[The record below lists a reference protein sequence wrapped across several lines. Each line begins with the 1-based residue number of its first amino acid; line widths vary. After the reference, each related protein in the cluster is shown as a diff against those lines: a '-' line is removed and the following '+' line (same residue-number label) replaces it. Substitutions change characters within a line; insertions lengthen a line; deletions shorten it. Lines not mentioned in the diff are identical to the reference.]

1 MSWHN
6 INKYFIRKVVFGIGV
21 AMAICLFTQNT
32 LYDVT
37 YIGTNPLMK
46 VFSEEFFYDKVIN
59 TYKVLFAVIML
70 AGPLLILLTRKD
82 YKEDYKTDVMAY
94 NAAVAITGLSIIAY
108 ILTTLFVLKVYSPDL
123 LVFGGV
129 SLLLLILMVVNIIYY
144 KKHEYLLV
152 DDGAK
157 KSNIDSVV
165 VACVFALIAAVILL
179 VRYDNIREKSYDN
192 FTNYCNH
199 IARDAGFADYNGDYD
214 ELDNYSYIYLQYV
227 NMFNVKGKSYTLD
240 ELEAAIEDYEN
251 GGDQWYV
258 LWDVCD
264 MHWET
269 YGYGSGTG
277 RYELYAYVG
286 FEDFGVD
293 KGDKRLSFGLLV
305 REELSRRGIKTEQ
318 ATHEEI
324 DEVCQYVYDLY
335 HSGQPM
341 TIIGDEPGEV
351 KVTVEVADSML
362 EDDVECTSEG
372 DGYYASIGLWYEA
385 PDVDEYYYYSYDDH
399 VDELESGKIYKTT
412 IDLYGYMNYWMA
424 GDIKLEVEGVNCT
437 ILKVQPSIYG
447 GYHKEVD
454 VWISV
459 E

>member
-6 INKYFIRKVVFGIGV
+6 INKYIIRKLVFGIGV

-37 YIGTNPLMK
+37 YIGSNPLMK
-46 VFSEEFFYDKVIN
+46 VFTEEFFYDEVIN
-59 TYKVLFAVIML
+59 TYKVWFAVIML

-82 YKEDYKTDVMAY
+82 YKEDYKTDVNAY
-94 NAAVAITGLSIIAY
+94 NAAIAITALSIIAY
-108 ILTTLFVLKVYSPDL
+108 VLASLFVLKVYSSDF
-123 LVFGGV
+123 LVCGGIA
-129 SLLLLILMVVNIIYY
+129 LFLLILMVVNINYY
-144 KKHEYLLV
+144 KKHEDLLV

-165 VACVFALIAAVILL
+165 VACVFALIGAAVFF
-179 VRYDNIREKSYDN
+179 VRFDKIRDKSYDD
-192 FTNYCNH
+192 FTYTCVAM
-199 IARDAGFADYNGDYD
+199 ARDAGFANYNDELI
-214 ELDNYSYIYLQYV
+214 ELDNYSYIYLQFV
-227 NMFNVKGKSYTLD
+227 NMFNTEGKKYTLD

-264 MHWET
+264 MHQET
-269 YGYGSGTG
+269 DGYGSEIG
-277 RYELYAYVG
+277 RYELHAYVG
-286 FEDFGVD
+286 FDDFGVD
-293 KGDKRLSFGLLV
+293 KSDKRLSFGLLV
-305 REELSRRGIKTEQ
+305 REELSRRGIKTEH

-351 KVTVEVADSML
+351 KVTVEAADSMH
-362 EDDVECTSEG
+362 EDDVKCTSEG
-372 DGYYASIGLWYEA
+372 EGYYASIGLWYEA
-385 PDVDEYYYYSYDDH
+385 PNVDDYIYYSYDDH
-399 VDELESGKIYKTT
+399 VEQLESGKIYKTT
-412 IDLYGYMNYWMA
+412 IDLYGYMNYWM
-424 GDIKLEVEGVNCT
+424 DEDMKIEVEGVNCS

-454 VWISV
+454 VWISF